1 MKKDKILAAIL
12 LFLFVLSACS
22 STQDQTIAAAGAATP
37 PAVDIPTLAPTALG
51 EVAAVKPTPPAVLP
65 SEPISSAD
73 GASNIAID
81 AGLPAPIA
89 ALLPTADTA
98 HGSEL
103 TVQKGCT
110 ACHSLEEGVKLVGP
124 SWYNLGN
131 LAAERVAGESAV
143 LYLYNS
149 IIDPNQYVVESYLP
163 GLMIQTYAE
172 QLSDQ
177 ELADL
182 IAYLLTL
189 KAE

>member
-1 MKKDKILAAIL
+1 MKKNKILTALL
-12 LFLFVLSACS
+12 LFLFVLSACGS
-22 STQDQTIAAAGAATP
+22 RPEDQAADAAEAVA
-37 PAVDIPTLAPTALG
+37 PAVAIPTLAPT
-51 EVAAVKPTPPAVLP
+51 VAAAVAAMQPAP
-65 SEPISSAD
+65 SATLNREYTSNAD
-73 GASNIAID
+73 AINNTSD
-81 AGLPAPIA
+81 GGLPAAIA
-89 ALLPTADTA
+89 ALLPTADPA

-110 ACHSLEEGVKLVGP
+110 ACHARQEGVKLVGP

-131 LAAERVAGESAV
+131 VAAKRVAKESPA
-143 LYLYNS
+143 LYLYHS
-149 IIDPNQYVVESYLP
+149 VVDPNQYVVEGYLP
-163 GLMIQTYAE
+163 SLMIQTYRE